1 MELLRSFLIS
11 LLLFLCFTSSIF
23 VLSQDPQADSNFIG
37 DNNNA
42 VQNTVSQYYQDRGL
56 GRQWRNLTSFPKG
69 IRNCYTLRPAQGKLN
84 KYLIRASF
92 FYGNYDGNSGKQLP
106 QFDLHL
112 GAEYWDAV
120 EFDPKDDTKVVDK
133 EIIHSPSSE
142 LIHVCLVNTG
152 LGTPFIS
159 VLELRP
165 LENFMYPPVSGGSSL
180 MLNIRW
186 DIGSTATQ
194 ALRSNAAV
202 NVQLV
207 YEKFIGRALHLHVLF
222 RNPTTPI
229 VKSNPSTP
237 TSAGNSWHLIGD

>member
-23 VLSQDPQADSNFIG
+23 VLSQDPQAGFISLNCGGEDYTDDKTGLRYISDSTFIG

-56 GRQWRNLTSFPKG
+56 GREWRNLTSFPKG

-112 GAEYWDAV
+112 GVEYWDAV
-120 EFDPKDDTKVVDK
+120 VFDPKEDTKVVDK

-180 MLNIRW
+180 ILNIRW

-194 ALRSNAAV
+194 ALR
-202 NVQLV
+202 
-207 YEKFIGRALHLHVLF
+207 
-222 RNPTTPI
+222 
-229 VKSNPSTP
+229 
-237 TSAGNSWHLIGD
+237 